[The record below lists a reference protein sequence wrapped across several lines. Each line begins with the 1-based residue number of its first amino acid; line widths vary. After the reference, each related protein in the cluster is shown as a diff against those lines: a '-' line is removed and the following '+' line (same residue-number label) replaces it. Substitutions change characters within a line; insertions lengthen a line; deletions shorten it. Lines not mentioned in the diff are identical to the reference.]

1 MLPPSTAELES
12 ITPKTWGVQ
21 QEPPSQTSEQIS
33 SRRVFMQTLLGMAA
47 GAALTYVTTREEDEH
62 PPVAADEA
70 MLAIREELMQC
81 RERMFIA
88 KTLNDNEAINDEV
101 YLMQWYEK
109 RLQGILDQAPDT
121 SSVRMLDERV
131 NGRIAT
137 CTQLTHDLY
146 SMKLST
152 EQQRTLKTLLQ
163 EAQFLAHHSLS
174 VDALL
179 GEPDGTQ

>member
-1 MLPPSTAELES
+1 MLPPSTAELDS
-12 ITPKTWGVQ
+12 IPSKTWEVQ
-21 QEPPSQTSEQIS
+21 QEVPLDTGGQIS
-33 SRRVFMQTLLGMAA
+33 SRRVFMQTLFGMGA
-47 GAALTYVTTREEDEH
+47 GAALTYVITREKDEH
-62 PPVAADEA
+62 PAVSTDET
-70 MLAIREELMQC
+70 MLAIQEELIQC

-88 KTLNDNEAINDEV
+88 RTLNDNEAINNEV

-109 RLQGILDQAPDT
+109 RLQGILDQGPDT

-146 SMKLST
+146 SMKLSA
-152 EQQRTLKTLLQ
+152 EQQITLKTLLQ

-174 VDALL
+174 MDALL
-179 GEPDGTQ
+179 GESDGTQ